1 MHTEVNTAFS
11 KQSAYFDAYDYS
23 NEILVYMRTQVRNH
37 VLKFLKKDD
46 YILELNAGTGLDAC
60 FFAEYGCNVHAT
72 DISDGM
78 LGRFQ
83 EKLDNYPHLQSKIQ
97 IQKCSYTELNQVK
110 TASFNYVFSN
120 FGGLN
125 CISNLQK
132 VTQHLPEKLQKGAY
146 ITWVVMPPVC
156 LWEMKDIFKGQF
168 SSALRRFKKNGTK
181 AHLEGEYFD
190 VFYFTPSQ
198 VQKSFGKSF
207 KLVSLEGMGG
217 IMPPPSKE
225 DFPKKYPKLYQKLIK
240 WDEKL
245 RYKFPFNAWADH
257 FIITLQYMG

>member
-1 MHTEVNTAFS
+1 MNLEVNTAFS
-11 KQSAYFDAYDYS
+11 KQSAYFDEYDYS
-23 NEILVYMRTQVRNH
+23 NEILLYMRTQVRNH
-37 VLKFLKKDD
+37 VLQFLKKED

-60 FFAEYGCNVHAT
+60 FFADYGCRVHAT

-78 LGRFQ
+78 LERFQ
-83 EKLDNYPHLQSKIQ
+83 EKLAINHYLKERIQ
-97 IQKCSYTELNQVK
+97 IQKCSYTELNKVN
-110 TASFNYVFSN
+110 ASQFDYVFSN

-125 CISNLQK
+125 CIPDLQE
-132 VTQHLPEKLQKGAY
+132 VTKYLPEKLKKGAY
-146 ITWVVMPPVC
+146 VTWVIMPPVC
-156 LWEMKDIFKGQF
+156 LWEIKDIFKGQF

-225 DFPKKYPKLYQKLIK
+225 NFPKKFPRLFQTLTK

-245 RYKFPFNAWADH
+245 RCQFPFHAWADH
-257 FIITLQYMG
+257 FIITLQYTG

>member
-1 MHTEVNTAFS
+1 MNLEVNAAFS
-11 KQSAYFDAYDYS
+11 KQSVYFDEYDYS

-37 VLKFLKKDD
+37 VLRFLKKND

-60 FFAEYGCNVHAT
+60 FFADYGCSIHAT

-78 LGRFQ
+78 LKRFQ
-83 EKLDNYPHLQSKIQ
+83 KKLDTNPHLQEKIQ
-97 IQKCSYTELNQVK
+97 LQKCSYTELDHVKANQ
-110 TASFNYVFSN
+110 FDYVFSN

-125 CISNLQK
+125 CIPDLRE
-132 VTQHLPEKLQKGAY
+132 VTKYLPNMLKKGAY
-146 ITWVVMPPVC
+146 ISWVIMPPVC
-156 LWEMKDIFKGQF
+156 LWEIKDIFKGQF
-168 SSALRRFKKNGTK
+168 ASALRRFKKNGTK

-225 DFPKKYPKLYQKLIK
+225 NFPEKHPKLFQKLIK

-245 RYKFPFNAWADH
+245 RVYFPFNAWADH
-257 FIITLQYMG
+257 FIITLQYTG